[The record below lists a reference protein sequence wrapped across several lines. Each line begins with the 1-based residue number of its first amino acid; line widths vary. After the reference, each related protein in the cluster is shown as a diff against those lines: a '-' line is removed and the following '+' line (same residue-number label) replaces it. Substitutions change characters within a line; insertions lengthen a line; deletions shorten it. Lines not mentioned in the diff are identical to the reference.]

1 MNCKQ
6 HEHAKQSAIYA
17 LRHWGSGTAVVWRRN
32 VTVGVEYGYSL
43 LTAVVGDMIA
53 VDGGLAVVV
62 EVVEAERVCFSN
74 EQWVKEAYERL
85 GQTLGTHAAHGRD

>member
-17 LRHWGSGTAVVWRRN
+17 LRHWGDGTAVVWRRN
-32 VTVGVEYGYSL
+32 ATVGVEYGHSL
-43 LTAVVGDMIA
+43 LTAVVGDIIA

-85 GQTLGTHAAHGRD
+85 NKALETDAQHGRD